1 MRYFICL
8 LPYLL
13 ALLPLLSIMLATP
26 LSAQPNAVEHIE
38 PPCWWVGMNNPNVQI
53 LIHSKDITKAE
64 SIAIQYPGVRITG
77 IAKAENPNYVFV
89 NLNIGKTAKP
99 GQMLLRIKKDGVES
113 IYGYNL
119 LPRSASK
126 QRAQGFT
133 SSDLVYMLM
142 PDRFANGDTTNDTVA
157 GMPDITHRDSAN
169 ARHGGD
175 IQGIIK
181 HLDYISNLGCTAV
194 WATPLLENNQERFS
208 YHGYGITN
216 FYKIDARFGSNDLYK
231 AYVDSAHKRGL
242 KVIKDMVLNHCGD
255 KAYLFQDPPT
265 QDWFNDYAAY
275 KSSTNWK
282 TQVRK
287 SNFRAST
294 VSDPYASQFDREAM
308 TNRWFDW
315 MLPDF
320 NQKQPLLATYLIQNT
335 IWWIEFA
342 GIDGIRMDTYP
353 YPDKEFS
360 SRWVKAVLAEYP
372 TFGIVGEV
380 WISESVGMTAYW
392 LAGTRNRDGFTPALP
407 STTDFPLMSAISAAV
422 NEQEGWNEGMARV
435 YNTLAQ
441 DFLYPNPHSNL
452 IFLDNH
458 DVGRFFSSVGE
469 DMSKFKIALTLLLT
483 LRGVPQIYYGTE
495 LAMPGVKDI
504 DPNVR
509 KDFPGGWAEDKRS
522 AFTEQGRTEREQEAF
537 THLRTLAQWRK
548 TKTVIHTGKL
558 MQFVPHDGVY
568 TYFRYND
575 KEAVMVAVNNTTQE
589 KQVNTER
596 YAERM
601 KDFSSATNVLTGAT
615 LTNLATLTIPPKTAL
630 VLELR
635 K

>member
-1 MRYFICL
+1 MRYCICL

-13 ALLPLLSIMLATP
+13 ALLPLLLAAP
-26 LSAQPNAVEHIE
+26 LSAQPNALEHIE

-53 LIHSKDITKAE
+53 LIHSKDIAKAE
-64 SIAIQYPGVRITG
+64 SIVIQYPGVKITG
-77 IAKAENPNYVFV
+77 ITKVENPNYVFV
-89 NLNIGKTAKP
+89 NLNISKTAKP
-99 GQMLLRIKKDGVES
+99 GQMLLRVKKDGMEVIS
-113 IYGYNL
+113 GYNL
-119 LPRSASK
+119 LPRSANK

-133 SSDLVYMLM
+133 SSDLVYVLM
-142 PDRFANGDTTNDTVA
+142 PDRFANGDPKNDTVA
-157 GMPDITHRDSAN
+157 GMPDITHRDSLN

-175 IQGIIK
+175 IQGIIN

-275 KSSTNWK
+275 KGSPNWK

-294 VSDPYASQFDREAM
+294 VSDPYASQFDRETM

-315 MLPDF
+315 MLPDL
-320 NQKQPLLATYLIQNT
+320 NQQQPLLATYLIQNT

-353 YPDKEFS
+353 YPNKEFS
-360 SRWVKAVLAEYP
+360 SRWVKTVLAEYP
-372 TFGIVGEV
+372 KLGIVGEV

-392 LAGTRNRDGFTPALP
+392 LAGTKNRDGFLPALP
-407 STTDFPLMSAISAAV
+407 TTTDFPMMGAISAAV

-441 DFLYPNPHSNL
+441 DFLYPNPQSNL

-458 DVGRFFSSVGE
+458 DLGRVFSNVGE

-495 LAMPGVKDI
+495 IATPGIKDT

-522 AFTEQGRTEREQEAF
+522 AFTEQGRTEREQAAF

-548 TKTVIHTGKL
+548 TKAVIHTGKL

-575 KEAVMVAVNNTTQE
+575 NETVMVTINNTTQE

-596 YAERM
+596 YAERT
-601 KDFSSATNVLTGAT
+601 KGFSAATNVLTGTT

-630 VLELR
+630 VLEL
-635 K
+635 KK